1 MFWHGALGFT
11 VSVLCVLIEAWL
23 SEDSSMRILNY
34 SGHVYM
40 LMAIS
45 TILNTVGVTSMT
57 IAFQSDSSGFVSLIS
72 YVNIFYSFIFDRI
85 VFKEKFHW
93 VDLVAAVVILTVT
106 VSTSVYKLR
115 QKRE

>member
-11 VSVLCVLIEAWL
+11 VSVLCVTIEAWI
-23 SEDSSMRILNY
+23 SEDSGMRILNY
-34 SGHVYM
+34 SGYVYM

-72 YVNIFYSFIFDRI
+72 YVSIFYSFIFDRI
-85 VFKEKFHW
+85 VFREEFYW
-93 VDLVAAVVILTVT
+93 VYFMAAVVILTVT

-115 QKRE
+115 LKS